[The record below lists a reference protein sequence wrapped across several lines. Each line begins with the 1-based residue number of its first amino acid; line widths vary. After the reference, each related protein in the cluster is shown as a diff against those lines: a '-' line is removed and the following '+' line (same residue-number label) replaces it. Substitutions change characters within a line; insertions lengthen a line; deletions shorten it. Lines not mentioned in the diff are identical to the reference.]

1 MLSHFFANAINT
13 SLNKASENVL
23 TPQLTQDAPTQ
34 AKLAKLA
41 GKNIAFEIKKIN
53 QTLYFLPQADALLI
67 ETEAPKDI
75 DVTIRAKPSTIL
87 KIARDG
93 MDNAELE
100 SGELEIA
107 GDAITGQ
114 RFAKL
119 LSELNIDWE
128 ELLAQRIGDV
138 PAHIFASGLGSLLTW
153 SKDTSSALKDNVNE
167 YLVEESRLLASHSAV
182 NQYLD
187 KVDTLR
193 NDTARLAAR
202 IQQLKNR

>member
-1 MLSHFFANAINT
+1 MLSDFFANAVNT
-13 SLNKASENVL
+13 SLHKASEQLL
-23 TPQLTQDAPTQ
+23 TPQLTQDAQTQ

-53 QTLYFLPQADALLI
+53 QTLYFLPQTDALLI
-67 ETEAPKDI
+67 ETEAPSSI

-138 PAHIFASGLGSLLTW
+138 PAHILSSGFSSLLTW
-153 SKDTSSALKDNVNE
+153 GKGTSSALKDNMNE
-167 YLVEESRLLASHSAV
+167 YLVEEARLLASHSAV

-187 KVDTLR
+187 GVDALR